1 MREGALLRFAA
12 SRDLSD
18 AHPNGT
24 PNIARVEPTSMD
36 AAGTVTFRPRF
47 TREAV
52 TIMGRYKKTK
62 LIVGLATLRTD
73 GSFWS
78 EPGDWSRTVVVR

>member
-1 MREGALLRFAA
+1 
-12 SRDLSD
+12 
-18 AHPNGT
+18 
-24 PNIARVEPTSMD
+24 MD

-52 TIMGRYKKTK
+52 EIMRRYRRTK
-62 LIVGLATLRTD
+62 LIVGLATLRTE

-78 EPGDWSRTVVVR
+78 EPRDWSRTVVVR